1 MHDRYENPLIT
12 RYSTREMQAVF
23 GDDNK
28 FSTWR
33 KLWTALAE
41 SEMELGLD
49 ITPKQIES
57 LKENIFNINY
67 EVADAREKVVRHDVM
82 AHVYAYGEC
91 CPDSKAII
99 HLGATSCY
107 VGDNADLII
116 IHQAL
121 ELVKSTLVNV
131 IDKLSEFMLKYK
143 EMPTL
148 GFTHFQPAQLTTVGK
163 RASLWLY
170 DLITDYNE
178 LEKLLA
184 DKKLRGVKGTTGTQD
199 SFMALFNGDES
210 KVKQLNV
217 KVCEKLGYSN
227 AFPVTGQTYPRKYDT
242 QVLNVLNLISQ
253 SAYKFAN
260 DMRLLQNLKELE
272 EPFAKNQIGSSAM
285 AYKRNP
291 MRSERICALSRF
303 VNSLASSTVNTANTQ
318 WLERTLDDSANKRL
332 TIPQAFLAIDAILN
346 IYLNVADG
354 IVVYENMIKK
364 HIAEELPFMAT
375 ERILMEAVK
384 RGGDR
389 QELHERIREHSMEAA
404 KKVKLEGKPN
414 DLIERIKGD
423 CAFTSVKDDIDSL
436 LDANKFTGRCASQV
450 SELYDKYVKPILEAN
465 IEKLNKVGE
474 VKV

>member
-1 MHDRYENPLIT
+1 MHDKYENPLIT
-12 RYSTREMQAVF
+12 RYSTHEMQCIF

-33 KLWTALAE
+33 KLWVALAE

-49 ITPKQIES
+49 ISQSQVSS
-57 LKENIFNINY
+57 LRKNIANINY
-67 EVADAREKVVRHDVM
+67 EIADAREKEVRHDVM

-91 CPDSKAII
+91 CPDARAII
-99 HLGATSCY
+99 HLGATSCF

-121 ELVKSTLVNV
+121 GLVKATLVNV
-131 IDKLSEFMLKYK
+131 VDKLSQFMLQYK
-143 EMPTL
+143 DMPTL

-170 DLITDYNE
+170 DLIADYNE
-178 LEKLLA
+178 LEGLINQ
-184 DKKLRGVKGTTGTQD
+184 KKLRGVKGTTGTQD
-199 SFMALFNGDES
+199 SFMALFDGDEE
-210 KVKQLNV
+210 KVKQLNA
-217 KVCEKLGYSN
+217 KVCEKMSYNDS
-227 AFPVTGQTYPRKYDT
+227 FPVTGQTYPRKYDI
-242 QVLNVLNLISQ
+242 QVMNVLNLIAQ

-272 EPFAKNQIGSSAM
+272 EPFSKKQIGSSAM

-291 MRSERICALSRF
+291 MRSERICALARF
-303 VNSLASSTVNTANTQ
+303 VNSLASSTVNTADTQ

-332 TIPQAFLAIDAILN
+332 TLPQAFLAIDAILN
-346 IYLNVADG
+346 IYLNVAEG

-389 QELHERIREHSMEAA
+389 QELHERIRTHSMEAA
-404 KKVKLEGKPN
+404 KQVKLEGKPN
-414 DLIERIKGD
+414 DLIERIKSD
-423 CAFTSVKDDIDSL
+423 EFFLSVKNDIDQL
-436 LDANKFTGRCASQV
+436 LDANKFTGRCAGQV
-450 SELYDKYVKPILEAN
+450 TELYDGYVKPILDEN
-465 IEKLNKVGE
+465 RGLLNKSGE

>member
-1 MHDRYENPLIT
+1 MHDTYINPLTT
-12 RYSTREMQAVF
+12 RYATKEMQRIF
-23 GDDNK
+23 GDNNK

-49 ITPKQIES
+49 ITQAQIQS
-57 LKENIFNINY
+57 LKENIFNIDY
-67 EVADAREKVVRHDVM
+67 DVANAREKEVRHDVM
-82 AHVYAYGEC
+82 AHVFAYGEC
-91 CPDSKAII
+91 CPDAKPII

-131 IDKLSEFMLKYK
+131 IDKLSAFALKYK
-143 EMPTL
+143 DMPTL
-148 GFTHFQPAQLTTVGK
+148 GFTHYQPAQLTTVGK

-178 LEKLLA
+178 LDRLIR

-199 SFMALFNGDES
+199 SFMALFDGDEG
-210 KVKQLNV
+210 KVSMLNT
-217 KVCEKLGYSN
+217 KVCEKMGYDD

-242 QVLNVLNLISQ
+242 QVLNVLSLIAQ

-260 DMRLLQNLKELE
+260 DLRLLQNLKELE

-291 MRSERICALSRF
+291 MRSERICSLSRF
-303 VNSLASSTVNTANTQ
+303 VNSLTSSAVNTANTQ

-332 TIPQAFLAIDAILN
+332 IIPQAFLAIDAVLN
-346 IYLNVADG
+346 IYLNVAEG

-364 HIAEELPFMAT
+364 HITEELPFMAT

-389 QELHERIREHSMEAA
+389 QELHESIRTHSMEAA
-404 KKVKLEGKPN
+404 KKVKLEGLAN

-423 CAFTSVKDDIDSL
+423 EVFAAVRDDIDKL
-436 LDANKFTGRCASQV
+436 IDAKKFTGRSASQV
-450 SELYDKYVKPILEAN
+450 DELFESYVKPILN
-465 IEKLNKVGE
+465 DNRDILNKSGE